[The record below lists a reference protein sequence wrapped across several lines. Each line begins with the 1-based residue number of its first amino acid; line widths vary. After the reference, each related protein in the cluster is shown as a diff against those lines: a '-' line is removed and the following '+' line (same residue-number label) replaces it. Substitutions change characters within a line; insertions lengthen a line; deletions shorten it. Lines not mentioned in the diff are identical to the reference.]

1 MTRLVADAN
10 VMVGAALG
18 RSMSLFLDLLER
30 GVEVL
35 APVPMLRE
43 AQARI
48 GREANLIEGEANR
61 RLAELLDVVIPLRVE
76 EFAAHEQAARDRL
89 EPHSQS
95 DWPLLAAAI
104 ALEAGIWTSDR
115 DLFGTGVALWATRNI
130 RFVRGEGFGPPNG

>member
-1 MTRLVADAN
+1 MTRLIVDAN

-18 RSMSLFLDLLER
+18 RSMPLFLDLLER

-43 AQARI
+43 AKARI
-48 GREANLIEGEANR
+48 DRDAKLVEGEADG
-61 RLAELLDVVIPLRVE
+61 RLAELLDVVISLPLE

-95 DWPLLAAAI
+95 DWPLLAAAM
-104 ALEAGIWTSDR
+104 ALEADIWTRDR
-115 DLFGTGVALWATRNI
+115 DLFGTGVALWATRNV
-130 RFVRGEGFGPPNG
+130 RFVEGRAA